1 MTKRTL
7 TYKKNGYDI
16 IGYFSGVGED
26 RKAEIWSKPY
36 GETDHVYCGMI
47 YKGLTSSH
55 GTERGCGST
64 WTTKNDGTG
73 EDYALRWF
81 EAARKLKRKRT
92 WKSGDPTLVD
102 RARKTL
108 LKMHGSV
115 K

>member
-1 MTKRTL
+1 MTNRTL
-7 TYKKNGYDI
+7 KYNKNGYDI

-73 EDYALRWF
+73 EDYALKWF
-81 EAARKLKRKRT
+81 EAARKLKRKNKLEPG
-92 WKSGDPTLVD
+92 WSSEYFFGKKYPG
-102 RARKTL
+102 
-108 LKMHGSV
+108 V
-115 K
+115 KGVE